1 MAFVSLYF
9 HSLDAKNRL
18 FIPAK
23 YREQL
28 GETFYIVPGAE
39 QNLYVYTNEEFE
51 RLSTQV
57 LEKRD
62 RAAQRAFFSN
72 AYEATTDKQGRVTL
86 DAKHVDFAGLSKETA
101 IVGAGRRVEIW
112 SLDKYTEKEKTTS
125 ETINYDDF
133 DF

>member
-1 MAFVSLYF
+1 MSFVSLYF

-23 YREQL
+23 FREQL
-28 GETFYIVPGAE
+28 GEQFYIIPGAE
-39 QNLYVYTNEEFE
+39 KNLYIYTSEEFD
-51 RLSTQV
+51 RLSAQV

-62 RAAQRAFFSN
+62 REAQRAFFSN

-86 DAKHVDFAGLSKETA
+86 DGKHVEFAELSKETA

-112 SLDKYTEKEKTTS
+112 ALDKFTANEKSTS
-125 ETINYDDF
+125 ETINYNDF